1 MWKMMMAY
9 YTLSVPRSEF
19 WTLPTLPLLLSATQT
34 SMALLFL
41 VSSLLS
47 TNGSLFSYNASE
59 YIAKLKR
66 PKYRPTGNEKYL
78 YWGNKIDCPG
88 KHCDS
93 CEGLGHQES
102 SLRCAL
108 EEAMF
113 LQRTFVMPSRMCI
126 NPIHNKKGILHQQAS
141 NESSDERWAA
151 NSCAMDSLYDM
162 DFISETV
169 PVILDN
175 SKLWHQVLSTSMKLG
190 SRGIAHLEGVN
201 RVELKENDRYSN
213 LLLINRTASRLSWF
227 MECKD
232 RNNRSAIMLPY
243 SFLPSMAA
251 ANLRIAAEK
260 IKARLGDYAA
270 IHVRR
275 GDKIKTRKDRFGV
288 ERSLHPHLDRDTR
301 AEFILHRIAKWVP
314 PGQTLFMPQMRG
326 HQDLFTSCCEVNP
339 CHAHIL
345 VLLLICQ
352 LYKLAYSSNY
362 SNIIDPLIENNYQLF
377 MIERL
382 ILYGAKTVIK
392 HSKKTTQ
399 ISASPMIRRRTP
411 NYGKYQ
417 YIPWMK
423 SEGKAK
429 RIFGK

>member
-1 MWKMMMAY
+1 MAFHRAPKAKQK
-9 YTLSVPRSEF
+9 PRSSIIY
-19 WTLPTLPLLLSATQT
+19 LVIAVAAIS
-34 SMALLFL
+34 LLFL

-190 SRGIAHLEGVN
+190 SRGIAHVEGVN

-314 PGQTLFMPQMRG
+314 PGQTLFIASNERTPGFFSPLAAR
-326 HQDLFTSCCEVNP
+326 
-339 CHAHIL
+339 
-345 VLLLICQ
+345 
-352 LYKLAYSSNY
+352 YKLAYSSNY

-382 ILYGAKTVIK
+382 ILYGAKTIIK
-392 HSKKTTQ
+392 TFKEDNTDLSLTDDPKKNTKLWQ
-399 ISASPMIRRRTP
+399 IPVYTMD
-411 NYGKYQ
+411 
-417 YIPWMK
+417 
-423 SEGKAK
+423 EE
-429 RIFGK
+429 

>member
-1 MWKMMMAY
+1 MAFHRAPKAKQK
-9 YTLSVPRSEF
+9 PRSSIIY
-19 WTLPTLPLLLSATQT
+19 LVIAVAAIS
-34 SMALLFL
+34 LLFL

-314 PGQTLFMPQMRG
+314 PGQTLFIASNERTPGFFSPLAAR
-326 HQDLFTSCCEVNP
+326 
-339 CHAHIL
+339 
-345 VLLLICQ
+345 
-352 LYKLAYSSNY
+352 YKLAYSSNY

-382 ILYGAKTVIK
+382 ILYGAKTIIK
-392 HSKKTTQ
+392 TFKEDNTDLSLTDDPKKNTKLWQ
-399 ISASPMIRRRTP
+399 IPVYTMD
-411 NYGKYQ
+411 
-417 YIPWMK
+417 
-423 SEGKAK
+423 EE
-429 RIFGK
+429 